1 MKTRI
6 LMTLLLLLQLD
17 CGIYADDTDKSM
29 ELKSILTPNAAALAQ
44 YGIIP
49 MSLYTGKANVSIPIY
64 NTSIRGI
71 DCNIKL
77 LL

>member
-1 MKTRI
+1 M
-6 LMTLLLLLQLD
+6 LLLLQLD

-49 MSLYTGKANVSIPIY
+49 MSLYRQGNLMVEFDINNPH
-64 NTSIRGI
+64 RH
-71 DCNIKL
+71 
-77 LL
+77 